1 MAAASDLVNGGVAAL
16 QIEEEL
22 EEPPEQK
29 NNAAA
34 VLALAPVPWLAAV
47 AELYE
52 RREKL
57 GEGMFGDV
65 YKA

>member
-22 EEPPEQK
+22 EEPPEQR
-29 NNAAA
+29 NNSAA

-47 AELYE
+47 AERYE
-52 RREKL
+52 RR
-57 GEGMFGDV
+57 
-65 YKA
+65 